1 MRLKRFNNF
10 ISEELLPSPVI
21 TKTKQITKKNPRKE
35 IEEGDANNVID
46 RLSMVYKELTSDEK
60 RDVDKYFE
68 K

>member
-10 ISEELLPSPVI
+10 IYEELLPSPVI

-35 IEEGDANNVID
+35 IEEGNVDNVID

-60 RDVDKYFE
+60 KDVDKYFE